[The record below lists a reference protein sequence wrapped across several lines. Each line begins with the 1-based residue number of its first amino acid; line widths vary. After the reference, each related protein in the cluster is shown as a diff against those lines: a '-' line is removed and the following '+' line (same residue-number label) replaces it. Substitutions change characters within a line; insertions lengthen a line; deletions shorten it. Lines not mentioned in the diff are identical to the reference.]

1 MLIILLPLDLLRYLR
16 GIHLCLSVLI
26 ISQVF
31 LKRPE
36 FFFRLVQLLQT
47 LHWAGTQGTI
57 DVHLPH
63 YLSLQVS
70 IADDKVIRIAGN
82 SIVLSVAGLKPLRG
96 VTLLLLLVVDGVHS
110 TAAALRA
117 RSRVIWGDHRGL
129 KLLGGGVGA
138 LFQGVQRGDFL
149 LTRGYILRLS
159 CL

>member
-1 MLIILLPLDLLRYLR
+1 MLIILLPLDLLRYLS

-36 FFFRLVQLLQT
+36 FFFRLVQLLKT

-82 SIVLSVAGLKPLRG
+82 SIVLSVAGLKSLRG
-96 VTLLLLLVVDGVHS
+96 VTLLLLVVDGVHS

-117 RSRVIWGDHRGL
+117 MIRGDHRGL
-129 KLLGGGVGA
+129 KLLGSRVAA
-138 LFQGVQRGDFL
+138 LFQGVQRRDFL